1 MLQEMQLF
9 FKMEQSATEGV
20 EFTKVNI
27 ENVSEVKLPTQRP
40 KEKQMSQTGT
50 FGD

>member
-1 MLQEMQLF
+1 MNL
-9 FKMEQSATEGV
+9 
-20 EFTKVNI
+20 
-27 ENVSEVKLPTQRP
+27 ENVSEVKLRTQRP